1 MLRMNRTLAYASF
14 HTKDALRS
22 STRIPNCWTCIV
34 SRNHSQWVQSH
45 VLRPSVSIRQRQL
58 SPSVRLLSKQRVRK
72 QIVLGYRQRLP
83 LLLGESAPPPRRSKD
98 EIRKEQS
105 VQRRTTRVSTEQARL
120 QQLQSKPAKDPK
132 QKSEKSFKRGKL
144 PRR

>member
-1 MLRMNRTLAYASF
+1 MNRTLAYASF
-14 HTKDALRS
+14 HTKDALRA

-58 SPSVRLLSKQRVRK
+58 GPSVRLLSKQRRK
-72 QIVLGYRQRLP
+72 QTVRGYGNRD
-83 LLLGESAPPPRRSKD
+83 PPARRPKD
-98 EIRKEQS
+98 EIRREQG

-132 QKSEKSFKRGKL
+132 QKSEKSYKRGKVI
-144 PRR
+144 RK